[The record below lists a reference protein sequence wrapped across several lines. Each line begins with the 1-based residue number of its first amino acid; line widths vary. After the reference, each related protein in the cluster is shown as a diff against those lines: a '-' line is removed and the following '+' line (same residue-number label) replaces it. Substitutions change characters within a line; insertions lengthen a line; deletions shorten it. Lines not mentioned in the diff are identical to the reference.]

1 MTLRF
6 VLDFHHHQ
14 MSYFNI
20 EKFENWFLLVYLP
33 IRFKTVSAL
42 ELCYSSQKS
51 KWLCCFLTT
60 LNWNMT
66 SEIEEKDKII
76 KIKNCVHQNFENQ
89 YRNVC
94 ITRIQNNEAHDNS
107 FEVKRQMNYIFE
119 KWNENLPLGLVGLRN
134 LEFESPGCG
143 IKILHTLIHN

>member
-1 MTLRF
+1 
-6 VLDFHHHQ
+6 
-14 MSYFNI
+14 
-20 EKFENWFLLVYLP
+20 
-33 IRFKTVSAL
+33 
-42 ELCYSSQKS
+42 
-51 KWLCCFLTT
+51 
-60 LNWNMT
+60 MT

-119 KWNENLPLGLVGLRN
+119 K
-134 LEFESPGCG
+134 
-143 IKILHTLIHN
+143 